1 MYKGLEYME
10 WSDIEIIVEGKAQWD
25 NLEAKVTIKLLTYLI
40 EQDGDY
46 SYSIYILNLTQRSGY
61 TTRRISYLRRRL
73 KSPLSKV

>member
-1 MYKGLEYME
+1 ME